1 MKLFILLIAAL
12 LQSSNN
18 LYYVDG
24 LYYCANQVFPP
35 PSDNPDAYQN
45 LENVII
51 RDTVQQGQS
60 LWNITGIR
68 EFAFSD
74 SKRLKTISGNQIVYI
89 SSDALSYCDSLE
101 YVNFPNLRY
110 VYRHAFAC
118 SGIRSIDVSKVIEI
132 GDRAF
137 SACRRLESIILPPT
151 LTEISAMFFQHCESL
166 KSLNLQNVSSIGR
179 YAMQDC
185 LSLENIIVTGKL
197 TNVGHKAV
205 SGTAWFNAQPDGVV
219 CLGNVV
225 CDWKGELIDN
235 RKVDINRGYYVG
247 EGCFEGLD
255 QMEELTIG
263 EQVWK
268 INKNAFKDCHNL
280 RKLNYNATSCDVEP
294 THIWNYVSSPFP
306 MNEDEID
313 HVPRE
318 IIQLEKVTFG
328 NNVIRIPASLL
339 VGQKKLKT
347 IELPASLRTID
358 VGAFRDCTG
367 LRSVCCRFDNPNI
380 SFNIYNSFYG
390 IPDDCVLYVPC
401 GTLISFKQSEEWN
414 KVFKIIKEY
423 PQKDINGDGNIDIAD
438 LNIALNIML
447 HKEDVTASY
456 EADVNADGT
465 VDIAD
470 INMIINGILGK

>member
-1 MKLFILLIAAL
+1 MKLLILLIAAL
-12 LQSSNN
+12 MQSSS
-18 LYYVDG
+18 LYYFDG
-24 LYYCANQVFPP
+24 VYYSANSVCRP

-51 RDTVQQGQS
+51 RDTVRQGQT

-74 SKRLKTISGNQIVYI
+74 SKRLKTISGNNIAYMSI
-89 SSDALSYCDSLE
+89 YALTRCDSLE
-101 YVNFPNLRY
+101 YVNFPNLRIIY
-110 VYRHAFAC
+110 MGAFSQ
-118 SGIRSIDVSKVIEI
+118 SGIKSIDLSNVIEI

-151 LTEISAMFFQHCESL
+151 LTEISAMFFVGCESL
-166 KSLNLQNVSSIGR
+166 KSLDLQNVSSIGR
-179 YAMQDC
+179 SAMQNC
-185 LSLENIIVTGKL
+185 SSLESIIVTGKL

-205 SGTAWFNAQPDGVV
+205 SGTAWLNAQPDGVV

-255 QMEELTIG
+255 QMKELTIG

-268 INKNAFKDCHNL
+268 INKDAFKDCHNL

-313 HVPRE
+313 NVPRE
-318 IIQLEKVTFG
+318 IIQLEEVTFG

-347 IELPASLRTID
+347 IELPASLRTIES
-358 VGAFRDCTG
+358 GAFRDCTG

-438 LNIALNIML
+438 LNIAINIML
-447 HKEDVTASY
+447 HKEDVTAPY

>member
-1 MKLFILLIAAL
+1 MKLLILLIAAL
-12 LQSSNN
+12 LQSNN

-24 LYYCANQVFPP
+24 LYYYANCVYPP

-45 LENVII
+45 LENVTIH
-51 RDTVQQGQS
+51 DTVQQGQS
-60 LWNITGIR
+60 LWNISEIYSY
-68 EFAFSD
+68 AFRD
-74 SKRLKTISGNQIVYI
+74 SKRLRTISGNQIVYI
-89 SSDALSYCDSLE
+89 SSYAFERCDSLE
-101 YVNFPNLRY
+101 YVNFPNLRQIY
-110 VYRHAFAC
+110 THAFAC
-118 SGIRSIDVSKVIEI
+118 SGIKSIDVSNVTEI

-137 SACRRLESIILPPT
+137 SGCRRLESIILPPT
-151 LTEISAMFFQHCESL
+151 LTEISAMFFQNCESL

-205 SGTAWFNAQPDGVV
+205 SGTAWFDAQPDGVV

-280 RKLNYNATSCDVEP
+280 RKLNYNATSCDVEL
-294 THIWNYVSSPFP
+294 THVWNYSSSPFT

-328 NNVIRIPASLL
+328 NNVIRIPAMLL
-339 VGQKKLKT
+339 IGQKKLKT
-347 IELPASLRTID
+347 IELPSSLRTIEG
-358 VGAFRDCTG
+358 GAFRDCTG

-380 SFNIYNSFYG
+380 SFNNAFYG

-401 GTLISFKQSEEWN
+401 GSLISFKQSDEWN

-438 LNIALNIML
+438 LNIAINIML
-447 HKEDVTASY
+447 HKEDGTASY